1 MAKFEGS
8 SPPSQGRIKAEDFI
22 KWTKLKVRG
31 PGTFLQNPYDDSLY
45 LGLITLCRKNACC

>member
-8 SPPSQGRIKAEDFI
+8 SPPPQGRIKAEDFI

-31 PGTFLQNPYDDSLY
+31 VQGHF
-45 LGLITLCRKNACC
+45 CRILMMIHYIWG

>member
-8 SPPSQGRIKAEDFI
+8 SPPPQGRIKAEDFI